1 MKELMVSI
9 CCITYNHEEYIAA
22 ALDSFLMQKTNFHF
36 EILVH
41 DDASTDK
48 TEDIIKAYGEKYPHI
63 IKPIYQTENQYS
75 KGKKIEMF
83 VFPKANGKYAALCEG
98 DDFWTD
104 PHKLQ
109 KQVDYMENHSEC
121 SLCVH
126 AAKQIMGDK
135 VVAFIRPSNR
145 NKTFTTAE
153 VIVGDGGLF
162 ATNSM
167 FFPTRLLK
175 NLPEFF
181 LNCSVG
187 DYPLTIYLS
196 LNGKVYYIDNVMSA
210 YRIAVKNSWSSKI
223 QANPQKN
230 IEHFKMIGKMLN
242 EVDEYTNY
250 AHCNAVK
257 NRIVKY
263 QFNIML
269 QQGAFKEIKN
279 EPYKEIYL
287 ALNSKS
293 KLKIF
298 LRQYFPSIAQILINI
313 KRNVNQWAMK

>member
-9 CCITYNHEEYIAA
+9 CCTTYNHEEYIAA

-36 EILVH
+36 EVLVH

-48 TEDIIKAYGEKYPHI
+48 TAEIIKDYEGKYPDI
-63 IKPIYQTENQYS
+63 IKPIYQIENQYS
-75 KGKKIEMF
+75 KGKRTETF
-83 VFPKANGKYAALCEG
+83 VFAKANSKYISWCEG
-98 DDFWTD
+98 DDYWTD

-135 VVAFIRPSNR
+135 VVACVRPSNR
-145 NKTFTTAE
+145 NKSFTTAE
-153 VIVGDGGLF
+153 VILGGGGLF
-162 ATNSM
+162 ATSSM
-167 FFPTRLLK
+167 LFPTKLVK

-196 LNGKVYYIDNVMSA
+196 LIGKVYYIDNVMSA
-210 YRIAVKNSWSSKI
+210 YRIMVKNSWSSTI
-223 QANPQKN
+223 QANPQKY
-230 IEHFKMIGKMLN
+230 IEHIKMMEKMLN
-242 EVDEYTNY
+242 QVDEYTNY
-250 AHCNAVK
+250 AHSNAVK

-269 QQGAFKEIKN
+269 QQGAFKEIKKV
-279 EPYKEIYL
+279 PYKEIYL
-287 ALNSKS
+287 SLNSKS

-298 LRQYFPSIAQILINI
+298 LRQYFPGIAQILINI

>member
-9 CCITYNHEEYIAA
+9 CCTTYNHEEYIAA

-36 EILVH
+36 EVLVH

-48 TEDIIKAYGEKYPHI
+48 TAEIIKDYEEKYPDIIKPM
-63 IKPIYQTENQYS
+63 YQIENQYS
-75 KGKKIEMF
+75 KGKRTETF
-83 VFPKANGKYAALCEG
+83 VFAKASSKYIAWCEG
-98 DDFWTD
+98 DDYWTD

-135 VVAFIRPSNR
+135 VVKCIRPSNR
-145 NKTFTTAE
+145 NKIFTSAE

-167 FFPTRLLK
+167 FFPTRLVK

-210 YRIAVKNSWSSKI
+210 YRIMVKNSWSSTI

-230 IEHFKMIGKMLN
+230 IEHFKMMEKMLN

-250 AHCNAVK
+250 AYSNAVK
-257 NRIVKY
+257 NRILKY

-269 QQGAFKEIKN
+269 LQGAFKEIKKG
-279 EPYKEIYL
+279 PYKEIYL
-287 ALNSKS
+287 SLNSKS
-293 KLKIF
+293 KIKIF
-298 LRQYFPSIAQILINI
+298 SRQYFPSIAQILIII